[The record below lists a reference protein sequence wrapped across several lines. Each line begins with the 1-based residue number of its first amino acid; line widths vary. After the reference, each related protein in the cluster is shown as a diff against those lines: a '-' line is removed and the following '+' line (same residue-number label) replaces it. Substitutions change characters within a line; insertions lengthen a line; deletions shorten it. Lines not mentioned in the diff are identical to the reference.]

1 MKSRKK
7 WQWLGVCLV
16 LWGTTYSEAFAV
28 SLPFISADIYKQIN
42 FEKSEFSQKNSD
54 LQIKNNQL
62 ILSPKLQ
69 AKLQP
74 EIQKAKQKLA
84 ELSKELSL
92 SFTEEIG
99 IVYFHQGRDYW
110 LVKFTYGGI
119 ILEGYDD
126 IILPINQIFALKNI
140 FEQTTCLTIKNTKY
154 PTNGYMR
161 QLGPILHQK
170 T

>member
-1 MKSRKK
+1 MKCCKQ

-16 LWGTTYSEAFAV
+16 LWGINHQKTLAASFPLIPANTYQ
-28 SLPFISADIYKQIN
+28 QIEMEPREPPWN
-42 FEKSEFSQKNSD
+42 NLN
-54 LQIKNNQL
+54 LQIRDNQL
-62 ILSPKLQ
+62 ILSPILQEKL
-69 AKLQP
+69 KP
-74 EIQKAKQKLA
+74 EIQKAKQELA
-84 ELSKELSL
+84 DLSKELSL
-92 SFTEEIG
+92 NFTEEIG

-126 IILPINQIFALKNI
+126 IVLPIRQIFALKDI
-140 FEQTTCLTIKNTKY
+140 FEQTTCLQIENSEY

-161 QLGPILHQK
+161 QLGPILHEE

>member
-1 MKSRKK
+1 MKYCKN
-7 WQWLGVCLV
+7 WQWLGVCLI
-16 LWGTTYSEAFAV
+16 LWGMIHPRTLAV
-28 SLPFISADIYKQIN
+28 SLPIILADIYQQIN
-42 FEKSEFSQKNSD
+42 LEQTESLWNNAD

-62 ILSPKLQ
+62 ILSPQLQ
-69 AKLQP
+69 AKLKP
-74 EIQKAKQKLA
+74 EIKKAKRELA
-84 ELSKELSL
+84 ALSKDLSL
-92 SFTEEIG
+92 NFTEEMG

-126 IILPINQIFALKNI
+126 ILLPIRQIFALKGV
-140 FEQTTCLTIKNTKY
+140 FEQTTCLTIENNNY

-161 QLGPILHQK
+161 QLGPILHEE

>member
-1 MKSRKK
+1 MKRCKQ
-7 WQWLGVCLV
+7 WQRLGVCLI
-16 LWGTTYSEAFAV
+16 LWGMIYPRTLAASFPLIPADTYQ
-28 SLPFISADIYKQIN
+28 QIEMEPREPSWN
-42 FEKSEFSQKNSD
+42 NPD
-54 LQIKNNQL
+54 LQIRDNQL

-69 AKLQP
+69 AKLKP
-74 EIQKAKQKLA
+74 EIQKAKQELA
-84 ELSKELSL
+84 DLSVELSL
-92 SFTEEIG
+92 NFTEEIG

-126 IILPINQIFALKNI
+126 IILPIRQIFALKDT
-140 FEQTTCLTIKNTKY
+140 FERITCLNIENSDY

-161 QLGPILHQK
+161 QLGPILHEE